1 MSQHSKLLKRF
12 LSKPT
17 DFSWAELV
25 SLLRHL
31 GFDLIPDKS
40 GSSGRKF
47 IHGEK
52 KTIINLHEPHP
63 KKVILSCYIS
73 QIIKS
78 LKESGFDLK

>member
-1 MSQHSKLLKRF
+1 MSQHKKLLKR
-12 LSKPT
+12 LLGKPT
-17 DFSWAELV
+17 DFTWSELV

-47 IHGEK
+47 IHTENK
-52 KTIINLHEPHP
+52 MIINLHEPHP

-78 LKESGFDLK
+78 LKEGGLI